1 MVEHQYLLDLVF
13 LSLQQRDGYSSGD
26 ISDTMYD
33 SSSSEEDIVSGNS
46 TVQMLHPNHNFL
58 LQTSQRPVHRVR
70 VDGGTANQTA
80 QPKHLFHN
88 SRQQVCIYLLY
99 SFSCMFSIIKILTS
113 CKFYVHRLL
122 TKLTF

>member
-46 TVQMLHPNHNFL
+46 TVQMLYPNHNFL
-58 LQTSQRPVHRVR
+58 S
-70 VDGGTANQTA
+70 
-80 QPKHLFHN
+80 
-88 SRQQVCIYLLY
+88 
-99 SFSCMFSIIKILTS
+99 
-113 CKFYVHRLL
+113 
-122 TKLTF
+122 

>member
-46 TVQMLHPNHNFL
+46 TVQMLYPNRNFL
-58 LQTSQRPVHRVR
+58 S
-70 VDGGTANQTA
+70 
-80 QPKHLFHN
+80 
-88 SRQQVCIYLLY
+88 
-99 SFSCMFSIIKILTS
+99 
-113 CKFYVHRLL
+113 
-122 TKLTF
+122 